1 MQSLWMVA
9 AGLAFAGMGIFV
21 KMAAAEFSV
30 AEIVLYR
37 SVIQM
42 VIAWVA
48 LARTGSTV
56 RTDRFGMHVHRG
68 VAGFVSLFCFFYS
81 LVELPVATAVTLN
94 YTSPIFLAM
103 LLAALARERPSP
115 RLVGTILFGFA
126 GIVLLLRPVLHQDQL
141 WPGFVG
147 LMSGVI
153 SSVAYWNVRRLVQS
167 GEPEARVVF
176 YFALFA
182 ALGALV
188 WMAPQPWHAVRM
200 DNGWQL
206 AAVGVLGSAG
216 QMFMTRAYGQGSTL
230 ITAALSYSGIV
241 FSSVLGILAF
251 GDVLPVIAWVGMAM
265 IVAAGIIAVQLRPGA
280 ERGPAPPSSSD

>member
-21 KMAAAEFSV
+21 KLAAANFSV

-37 SVIQM
+37 ALFQM
-42 VIAWVA
+42 AIAWAA
-48 LARTGSTV
+48 LAHAGSTI
-56 RTDRFGMHVHRG
+56 RTHRFGMHVHRG
-68 VAGFVSLFCFFYS
+68 VAGFVSLFCFFYA

-94 YTSPIFLAM
+94 YTSPLFLA
-103 LLAALARERPSP
+103 LLLTLLARERPG
-115 RLVGTILFGFA
+115 RWLIGTVLLGFV
-126 GIVLLLRPVLHQDQL
+126 GIVLLLRPVLSQDQL
-141 WPGFVG
+141 WPGVVG

-153 SSVAYWNVRRLVQS
+153 SAVAYWNVRRLVQS

-182 ALGALV
+182 ALGSLV
-188 WMAPQPWHAVRM
+188 WMAPQPWHAIRL
-200 DNGWQL
+200 DNGWML
-206 AAVGVLGSAG
+206 AAVGLLGSAG

-251 GDVLPVIAWVGMAM
+251 GDVLPLIAWLGMAM
-265 IVAAGIIAVQLRPGA
+265 IIAAGIIAVQLRPGA
-280 ERGPAPPSSSD
+280 QREPAPQSTSD